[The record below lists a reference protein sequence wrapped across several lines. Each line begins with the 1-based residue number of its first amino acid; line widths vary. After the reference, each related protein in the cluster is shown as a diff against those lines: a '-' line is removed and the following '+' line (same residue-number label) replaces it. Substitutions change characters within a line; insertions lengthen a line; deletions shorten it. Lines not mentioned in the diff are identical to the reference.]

1 MYSYGFHLSFRR
13 LDLSNNKLRSLPAE
27 IGDCVKLQE
36 LMLNNNYMRMLPYEL
51 GKLFQLVILGLK
63 GNPLGPDILQLY
75 AEPNGTKKLLEHML
89 DNLHGMGKTP
99 ISRRR
104 RSSQRI
110 QCSSQFISLVD
121 YLVVHETFPHL
132 EKEATPTYSPNI
144 PPSLIVS
151 DKLEYLPS
159 TGLSKSFP

>member
-1 MYSYGFHLSFRR
+1 MYSFGFPLSFRR

-63 GNPLGPDILQLY
+63 GNPLGPDILQMY
-75 AEPNGTKKLLEHML
+75 AEPNGTKKLLEFML
-89 DNLHGMGKTP
+89 DNLHGRTP

-104 RSSQRI
+104 LSSQRI

-132 EKEATPTYSPNI
+132 EKVAT
-144 PPSLIVS
+144 
-151 DKLEYLPS
+151 
-159 TGLSKSFP
+159 

>member
-1 MYSYGFHLSFRR
+1 MYSYGFHFSFRR

-63 GNPLGPDILQLY
+63 GNPLGPDILQMY
-75 AEPNGTKKLLEHML
+75 AEPNGTKKLLEFML
-89 DNLHGMGKTP
+89 DNLHGRTP

-104 RSSQRI
+104 RSLQKDPMLITIYFPCRLPRRSRNL
-110 QCSSQFISLVD
+110 FSLGECGYANLFTKYPAGAD
-121 YLVVHETFPHL
+121 CFR
-132 EKEATPTYSPNI
+132 
-144 PPSLIVS
+144 
-151 DKLEYLPS
+151 
-159 TGLSKSFP
+159 